1 MPAYLIARITVTDP
15 EQYEHYKALAPAAI
29 AKYGGKYLARGGA
42 TETVEGDTED
52 RRVVILEF
60 ADTATARKFYASPEY
75 SEARAKREGA
85 ATGQFVIVEGL

>member
-42 TETVEGDTED
+42 TETLEGDAED

-60 ADTATARKFYASPEY
+60 PDASTARTFYESPEY
-75 SEARAKREGA
+75 SEARAKRDGA
-85 ATGQFVIVEGL
+85 AEGQFVIVEGI

>member
-42 TETVEGDTED
+42 TETLEGDTED

-60 ADTATARKFYASPEY
+60 PNAATARTFYSSPEY
-75 SEARAKREGA
+75 TEARARRDGA
-85 ATGQFVIVEGL
+85 AEGQFVIVEGM